1 MIESI
6 QLNTS
11 MNLMEALTKRTLNGS
26 LILSQ
31 AQQMLKT
38 SILERQQ
45 ELLMERK
52 MMMKYGEQAKRTEN
66 SIYWEEMAEIQYTLL
81 TSPVVQLQPQAVEE
95 KI

>member
-66 SIYWEEMAEIQYTLL
+66 SIYWEEMAEIQYTHH
-81 TSPVVQLQPQAVEE
+81 TSPVVQL
-95 KI
+95 